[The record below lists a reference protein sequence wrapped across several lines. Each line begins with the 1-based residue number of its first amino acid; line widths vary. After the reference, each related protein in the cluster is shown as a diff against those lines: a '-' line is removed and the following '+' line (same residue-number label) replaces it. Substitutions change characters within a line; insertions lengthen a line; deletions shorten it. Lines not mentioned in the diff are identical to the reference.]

1 MSLAIF
7 DLDHTLINGDS
18 TRSWNDFVAEEGL
31 VEKEAHLQAN
41 IAFNEAYHNGT
52 LDILAY
58 EEFTMA
64 VLPRLEMEVL
74 LALRERYLRQVIEP
88 MLLSTA
94 EELLNQHRHNGDFL
108 LLVTA
113 TNRFIAEPIAERLRM
128 DDMLGTVPAMQDGRF
143 TGKVEGVA
151 CFGSDKITHLRKW
164 LDRQNDLTL
173 NDAWFYSDSHN
184 DLPLL
189 EMVDNPVA
197 VNPDPVLHRLAG
209 ERGWPIIAL
218 R

>member
-1 MSLAIF
+1 MSIAIF

-18 TRSWNDFVAEEGL
+18 TRSWNDFVADAGL
-31 VEKEAHLQAN
+31 VEREAHREAN

-52 LDILAY
+52 LDIIAY

-64 VLPRLEMEVL
+64 VFPRLEMAEL
-74 LALRERYLRQVIEP
+74 TALRDRYLHQVIEP
-88 MLLSTA
+88 MLLDTT
-94 EELLNQHRHNGDFL
+94 EQLLDRHRADGDFL

-113 TNRFIAEPIAERLRM
+113 TNRFIAEPIAGLLRM
-128 DDMLGTVPAMQDGRF
+128 DAMLGTVPAMQDGRY
-143 TGKVEGVA
+143 TGKVDGVA
-151 CFGSDKITHLRKW
+151 CFGRDKITHLRAW
-164 LDRQNDLTL
+164 LEGQDGFTL
-173 NDAWFYSDSHN
+173 EGAWFYSDSHN

-189 EMVDNPVA
+189 EMVDRPVA

>member
-18 TRSWNDFVAEEGL
+18 TKSWNDFVADEGL
-31 VEKEAHLQAN
+31 VDKEAHLRAN

-52 LDILAY
+52 LDIVAY
-58 EEFTMA
+58 EEFTMT
-64 VLPRLEMEVL
+64 VLPCLEMEVL
-74 LALRERYLRQVIEP
+74 TALRDRYLRQVIAP
-88 MLLSTA
+88 MLLDTT
-94 EELLNQHRHNGDFL
+94 EQLLHEHRQNGDFL

-113 TNRFIAEPIAERLRM
+113 TNRFIAEPIAELLRM
-128 DDMLGTVPAMQDGRF
+128 NAMLGTVPAMKGGRY
-143 TGKVEGVA
+143 TGKVEGIA
-151 CFGSDKITHLRKW
+151 CFGRDKITHLRAW
-164 LDRQNDLTL
+164 LESQGGLTL
-173 NDAWFYSDSHN
+173 EGAWFYSDSHN

-189 EMVDNPVA
+189 ELVDRPVA